1 MTLKIVFSLF
11 SEKKNL
17 KNFHTYYK
25 SKKKIHKKIIKSKL
39 EIKISISLYTYEM
52 IYNISFVVCLSY
64 LKIV

>member
-1 MTLKIVFSLF
+1 MALKIVFSLF
-11 SEKKNL
+11 SDKKNL

-25 SKKKIHKKIIKSKL
+25 SKKKHKKIVKSKL

-64 LKIV
+64 LKVV